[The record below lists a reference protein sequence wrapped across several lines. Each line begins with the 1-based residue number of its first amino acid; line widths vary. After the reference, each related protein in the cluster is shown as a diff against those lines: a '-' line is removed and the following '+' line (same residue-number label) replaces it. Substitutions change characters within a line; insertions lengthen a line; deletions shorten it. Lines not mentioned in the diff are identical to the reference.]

1 MTSTAITAIV
11 LLSLQVAFLAM
22 LVSLPLAVVVAKVL
36 ARPNLPGKALLSAL
50 VHLPLVLPPV
60 VTGYFLLLA
69 FGRSGFIGS
78 WLDAFGLGVSFS
90 WVGAALAAG
99 VMAFP
104 LFVRP
109 IRLAFETQDDRM
121 NEIAETLGAS
131 RWKRFFTIA
140 LPLAW
145 PGIVAGAVLAFAKAL
160 GEFGATITFV
170 SNIPGE
176 TQTLSLAIYSLLQTP
191 AGDRAA
197 LTLIGISVAISF
209 AAIFLS
215 EWVTGRLERRRR
227 A

>member
-1 MTSTAITAIV
+1 MTSATIISIV
-11 LLSLQVAFLAM
+11 LLSLQVAVLAM
-22 LVSLPLAVVVAKVL
+22 VVSLPFAVVVAKVL
-36 ARPNLPGKALLSAL
+36 ARPNLPGKAFLSAL

-78 WLDAFGLGVSFS
+78 WLDTFGLGISFS

-131 RWKRFFTIA
+131 RWKRFSTIA

-145 PGIVAGAVLAFAKAL
+145 PGMVAGAVLAFAKSL

-191 AGDRAA
+191 SGDRAA
-197 LTLIGISVAISF
+197 LILIGISVAISF

-215 EWVTGRLERRRR
+215 EWVTGRLERRRK